1 MAQGPLGRGKSP
13 SPPHSAS
20 LKRESSIRE
29 ARRRARER
37 VRLRV
42 RNMTNEQF
50 KDYAAR
56 IAIDD
61 ILVDYLYYLFMI
73 KKERRGS
80 LGNVIVRTLVT
91 GAEKAENFARP
102 LCAPS
107 SALPRLREFCSCP
120 SITYQTTIQ
129 TRE

>member
-1 MAQGPLGRGKSP
+1 MHFKKKFSSSSGGSGGDVAQGPLGRGKSP

-73 KKERRGS
+73 KKKGVV
-80 LGNVIVRTLVT
+80 L
-91 GAEKAENFARP
+91 
-102 LCAPS
+102 
-107 SALPRLREFCSCP
+107 
-120 SITYQTTIQ
+120 
-129 TRE
+129 

>member
-42 RNMTNEQF
+42 LNMTNEQF

-61 ILVDYLYYLFMI
+61 IDYLYYLFMI
-73 KKERRGS
+73 KKKGVV
-80 LGNVIVRTLVT
+80 L
-91 GAEKAENFARP
+91 
-102 LCAPS
+102 
-107 SALPRLREFCSCP
+107 
-120 SITYQTTIQ
+120 
-129 TRE
+129 